1 MGSRQPKM
9 ALPRNLRK
17 PSTGED
23 SSEAVHYSLQQINTD
38 LARILTLLQSRTPS
52 FTYPS
57 VTPAPFRA
65 KHVTQPFPD
74 ALREPLAAPVYP
86 EGSRVSQ
93 AQAPYQSGTATEPYR
108 SRGAGVP
115 VIPTGGPAVPSR
127 QGQTSTLWVFSTIS
141 FKRGCCPWY
150 ILA

>member
-9 ALPRNLRK
+9 ALPRNQRK
-17 PSTGED
+17 PSTGD

-65 KHVTQPFPD
+65 KYVTQPFPD

-86 EGSRVSQ
+86 EGSRASQ

-115 VIPTGGPAVPSR
+115 VVPTGGPAVPNR
-127 QGQTSTLWVFSTIS
+127 QGQTSTL
-141 FKRGCCPWY
+141 
-150 ILA
+150 